1 MQLDDILQ
9 DFLSEAEER
18 FSLLET
24 QLIVLERR
32 ADDTEALA
40 AVFRGAHSLKGT
52 CGFLGFTRLGHLAHA
67 AEDLMSYLR
76 AEAKPVQGLHVDAL
90 LQALEVMRR
99 VTAQIAAAGQEPAA
113 ISADE
118 KDIIRVLRKMAT
130 GEAAALPR
138 IAEDPIDAAALP
150 TVRVGADVLD
160 NLLALGGE
168 MALAQA
174 RLTHGAP
181 VGDTPALRHMAQL
194 LADMQ
199 GEILRARM
207 QPVMEAWR
215 SLPRIVR
222 DMASAM
228 GVQAR
233 LETYGG
239 DAQLDR
245 HVLDIV
251 RDPIAHLVRNLLENG
266 MEPAAARREA
276 GKDEEGVIKLTART
290 AEGRMLLSVRDDGRG
305 LDYVAIRRR
314 AAETGIA
321 SAAELAAMDGAAL
334 SALGFRAGFSTAR
347 QVNDMAGRG
356 VGLDAVSAQMALIG
370 GTVAVQGQDGG
381 GTVFTLSI
389 PLTLAMIPAVVIRT
403 QDRLFVL
410 PRGTVAGFARVPVPS
425 PRIGGQSLFEW
436 RGRQIPLMP
445 LHAEDAP
452 EDMHENMAVVIFS
465 GGHYAAIRAA
475 EIVATMQ
482 VLVKP
487 LPPMIPQ
494 AGRYLGVTLLPE
506 GAPALILDARQW
518 AMRYGV
524 PVPEVEDSPAR
535 AGGEYLVVRM
545 NGRRMALPIKSVRQI
560 LRVPAAALHRDAQG
574 NMFWPQGDAL
584 RPIKSGAEKPDAAQA
599 YIVET
604 AAGDAVLC
612 EVVEG
617 IQTADSAEGATSLL
631 LNGLAADVWQ
641 DNTAAEKAYA
651 GRILLVDDSD
661 FFCSLLTPFLQDA
674 GYDVTSVPGATQALA
689 LRDQG
694 TEFSLIISD
703 IEMPGMSGLDF
714 ALHVKRGGSAWQH
727 VPLMALSA
735 HASRHDEN
743 RGRAAGFDD
752 FITKFDRSGL
762 LQKIAGLCRCS

>member
-32 ADDTEALA
+32 PDNAEALA

-76 AEAKPVQGLHVDAL
+76 AQEQSVQGVHIDAL
-90 LQALEVMRR
+90 LRALEVMRR
-99 VTAQIAAAGQEPAA
+99 VTAQIAAAGKEPAD

-118 KDIIRVLRKMAT
+118 TDIITALQRMAA
-130 GEAAALPR
+130 GEIAALPQ
-138 IAEDPIDAAALP
+138 IIEDAADPAALP

-168 MALAQA
+168 LTLAHA
-174 RLTHGAP
+174 RLTQGASAPYTP
-181 VGDTPALRHMAQL
+181 VLRHMSQL

-222 DMASAM
+222 DMAAAV
-228 GVQAR
+228 GVRAR

-251 RDPIAHLVRNLLENG
+251 RDPIAHLVRNCLSHGLEP
-266 MEPAAARREA
+266 PAERHAA
-276 GKDEEGVIKLTART
+276 GKAEEGVIKLTART
-290 AEGRMLLSVRDDGRG
+290 AEGRMLLSVSDDGRG
-305 LDYVAIRRR
+305 LDFTAIRKR
-314 AAETGIA
+314 AADSGIA
-321 SAAELAAMDGAAL
+321 SATELAAMSEDGL
-334 SALGFRAGFSTAR
+334 SALVFRAGFSTAR

-370 GTVAVQGQDGG
+370 GTVSVAQQDGG

-403 QDRLFVL
+403 QGAMFVV
-410 PRGTVAGFARVPVPS
+410 PRSAVAGFSRMPVQPA
-425 PRIGGQSLFEW
+425 RIGGQSLFEW
-436 RGRQIPLMP
+436 RGRQIPLMS
-445 LHAEDAP
+445 LDAEADD
-452 EDMHENMAVVIFS
+452 ETMVVVVFAE
-465 GGHYAAIRAA
+465 GHYAAIRAA
-475 EIVATMQ
+475 EIVATTQ

-487 LPPMIPQ
+487 LPPLVPQ
-494 AGRYLGVTLLPE
+494 AGRYLGVTLLPA

-518 AMRYGV
+518 ALRHGATL
-524 PVPEVEDSPAR
+524 PEVAEVPAK
-535 AGGEYLVVRM
+535 ACTEYLVVHM
-545 NGRRMALPIKSVRQI
+545 NGRRMALPVKSVRQI
-560 LRVPAAALHRDAQG
+560 LRVPATALHRDAQG
-574 NMFWPQGDAL
+574 NMFWPQGDTL
-584 RPIKSGAEKPDAAQA
+584 RPLKDAAAKPDAQQA
-599 YIVET
+599 YVVESVQ
-604 AAGDAVLC
+604 GDAFLC
-612 EVVEG
+612 EAVEG
-617 IQTADSAEGATSLL
+617 IQTADAAAESSSLL
-631 LNGLAADVWQ
+631 LNGQAADVLL
-641 DNTAAEKAYA
+641 AGASEKKSA

-661 FFCSLLTPFLQDA
+661 FFCSLLTPFLQEA
-674 GYDVTSVPGATQALA
+674 GYDVTSVTGADEALA

-694 TEFSLIISD
+694 ARFSLIISD

-714 ALHVKRGGSAWQH
+714 ARDVKRGGSAWQH

-735 HASRHDEN
+735 HASRNDES
-743 RGRAAGFDD
+743 RGRTAGFDD
-752 FITKFDRSGL
+752 FITKFDRDGL
-762 LQKIAGLCRCS
+762 LQKIAGLCGCS